1 MFTIRIAGIDIGID
15 NKYDFV
21 KRICRDYIKDSERLK
36 FTVSVDHSTIEAEAA
51 ERASPA
57 APGYAES
64 LCIYREICRR
74 MPEYSAYLLHA
85 AVVECDGRAYA
96 FAARSGT
103 GKSTH
108 ASLWLKHLGSR
119 ARIINGDKPIVR
131 FFEDGAYIYGTPW
144 CGKEGYNINTR
155 APLSALCFIERADE
169 NKIRPAARREVTE
182 RLLGQILIPREPAE
196 IARLMPLIDLTVRSI
211 PCWVLSCNIS
221 LEAAEIAHMAMS
233 GASGGVVTDENC
245 YARISP

>member
-1 MFTIRIAGIDIGID
+1 MFTIRIAGLDIGID

-21 KRICRDYIKDSERLK
+21 KRLCRDYIKDSDRLK
-36 FTVSVDHSTIEAEAA
+36 FTVSADHSMIAA
-51 ERASPA
+51 ETAGEVAPA
-57 APGYAES
+57 VPGYAES

-96 FAARSGT
+96 FAAKSGT

-119 ARIINGDKPIVR
+119 ARVINGDKPIVR

-144 CGKEGYNINTR
+144 CGKEGYNVNTR
-155 APLSALCFIERADE
+155 SRLAAICFIERSSE

-182 RLLGQILIPREPAE
+182 KLIRQTLLPREPAE
-196 IARLMPLIDLTVRSI
+196 ITMLMQLIDLTVRSI
-211 PCWVLSCNIS
+211 PCWVLSCNMS
-221 LEAAEIAHMAMS
+221 LEAAEIAYMAMS
-233 GASGGVVTDENC
+233 GASAKVL
-245 YARISP
+245 

>member
-1 MFTIRIAGIDIGID
+1 MFTIRIAGLDIGID

-21 KRICRDYIKDSERLK
+21 KRLCRDYIKDSDRLK
-36 FTVSVDHSTIEAEAA
+36 FTVSADHSMIAA
-51 ERASPA
+51 ETAGEVAPA
-57 APGYAES
+57 VPGYAES

-85 AVVECDGRAYA
+85 AAVECDGRAYA
-96 FAARSGT
+96 FAAKSGT

-119 ARIINGDKPIVR
+119 ARVINGDKPIVR

-144 CGKEGYNINTR
+144 CGKEGYNVNTR
-155 APLSALCFIERADE
+155 SRLAAICFIERSSE

-182 RLLGQILIPREPAE
+182 KLIRQTLLPREPAE
-196 IARLMPLIDLTVRSI
+196 ITMLMQLIDLTVRSI
-211 PCWVLSCNIS
+211 PCWVLSCNMS
-221 LEAAEIAHMAMS
+221 LEAAEIAYMAMS
-233 GASGGVVTDENC
+233 GASAKVL
-245 YARISP
+245 